1 MIVENKMISE
11 VIMDLSKHYK
21 DNIATRFL
29 SPLFSEIL
37 ADTSIARRI
46 SDITEH
52 SEDFLMQGY
61 HLNDLYLNILALAQ
75 FVFLVRREVLPNL
88 SSLTE
93 ENTRFATSD
102 KVYRTMAFNNL
113 PSNIRILA
121 DYINDL
127 YVLTKSYDKKTSP
140 KGCVADTIPELELI
154 GKYLVEKS

>member
-11 VIMDLSKHYK
+11 VIMDLGKHYK
-21 DNIATRFL
+21 DNVSTRFL
-29 SPLFSEIL
+29 RPLFSEIL
-37 ADTSIARRI
+37 ADTSLSRRI

-52 SEDFLMQGY
+52 SQDFLMQGY
-61 HLNDLYLNILALAQ
+61 HLNDLYMNILALAQ
-75 FVFLVRREVLPNL
+75 FVFLVRRDVLPNL

-113 PSNIRILA
+113 PANIRILA

-127 YVLTKSYDKKTSP
+127 YVLTISYDKKNSLR
-140 KGCVADTIPELELI
+140 GCVADTIPELELI
-154 GKYLVEKS
+154 GKYLIENH